1 MSLENL
7 FGRLSIGTRVYI
19 GFGLTLVL
27 MIVVGT
33 IGVLNLGKSKTALN
47 DYGTISANTVSGIG
61 AERDFVGL
69 RRNVVSYTDSG
80 SEKAL
85 ARMRELAPEVQK
97 EMIGLIDAAVTAERK
112 AQLQEIKRL
121 IDKYVGHFDEAV
133 RLRTTRA
140 AGVAER
146 MNPLGAKA
154 RRDLTDVRQSA
165 LTDADI
171 EAAAIAGQV
180 QEALMLARINA
191 LRFVVQPDQ
200 KNVEAFRQQAT
211 TFDRA
216 IVELQ
221 NRLKN
226 PERKRLA
233 ADAAE
238 TGRNYAQAF
247 EDVAKASFALE
258 ALVNQEMVGLA
269 EKISADMKEIVTA
282 QRSDLGRIQSE
293 ARATVDQA
301 TTMMMTLAV
310 VALVIGLL
318 VAFLI
323 ARSIVK
329 PVLGLVGAM
338 RKLGEGDFSVVLPG
352 LGRKDEVGQMA
363 GAVEAFKVKAAE
375 KAQQE
380 AKEKAEADRK
390 LAAERKVAMNAMAD
404 AFEKAVG
411 GIVDT
416 VSSASTEL
424 EAAAGTL
431 TKTAET
437 TQHLSATVASASE
450 EASTNVQS
458 VASATNELSSSVQ
471 EISRQ
476 VQESSHIAD
485 EAVRQAGKT
494 DVRINELSQA
504 AGRIGDVVKL
514 ITAIAEQTNLL
525 ALNATIE
532 AARAG
537 EAGKGFAV
545 VAQEVK
551 ALAAQTG
558 KATGE
563 ISTQILGMQ
572 AATQDS
578 VAAIKEISGTIGRI
592 AEIAATIAA
601 AVEEQGAATQEIA
614 RNVHQA
620 AQGTTQVADNI
631 TEVNRGAG
639 ETGSASSQVLSSA
652 QSLASESARLKTEVQ
667 KFLATVRAA

>member
-1 MSLENL
+1 MSFESL
-7 FGRLSIGTRVYI
+7 FGRLNIGTRVYI
-19 GFGLTLVL
+19 GFGLTLAL
-27 MIVVGT
+27 LIVVGT
-33 IGVLNLGKSKTALN
+33 IGVLSLGKVNTAL
-47 DYGTISANTVSGIG
+47 DAYGTISTNTVNGIG
-61 AERDFVGL
+61 AERNFVGL
-69 RRNVVSYTDSG
+69 RRNVITYSTSG

-85 ARMRELAPEVQK
+85 ARMRELGPQLQK
-97 EMIGLIDAAVTAERK
+97 EMAALIDAAVAAERK
-112 AQLQEIKRL
+112 ARLQDLKRVVDEY
-121 IDKYVGHFDEAV
+121 IGHIEDVAKT
-133 RLRTTRA
+133 RTTREM
-140 AGVAER
+140 GVSER

-154 RRDLTDVRQSA
+154 RRDLTQIRETAMADG
-165 LTDADI
+165 DI

-200 KNVEAFRQQAT
+200 KNVDAFRQQAAI
-211 TFDRA
+211 FDRA

-221 NRLKN
+221 TRLRN

-233 ADAAE
+233 AEAAE

-247 EDVAKASFALE
+247 DDVSKASFALD
-258 ALVNQEMVGLA
+258 ALVNQEMAGYA
-269 EKISADMKEIVTA
+269 EKISAGMKDVVKG
-282 QRSDLGRIQSE
+282 QRSELDGIASE
-293 ARATVDQA
+293 THATVDQA
-301 TTMMMTLAV
+301 TTTMMTLAI
-310 VALVIGLL
+310 VAVLLGLL
-318 VAFLI
+318 IAFLI

-329 PVLGLVGAM
+329 PVVGLVGAM
-338 RKLGEGDFSVVLPG
+338 RDLGEGDFSVVLPG

-375 KAQQE
+375 KARRE
-380 AKEKAEADRK
+380 AEEKTEADRR
-390 LAAERKVAMNAMAD
+390 LEAERKEAMYAMAD
-404 AFEKAVG
+404 SFEKAVG
-411 GIVDT
+411 GIIET

-431 TKTAET
+431 MKTAET
-437 TQHLSATVASASE
+437 TQQLSGTVASASE
-450 EASTNVQS
+450 EASSNVQS

-476 VQESSHIAD
+476 VQESSQIAN
-485 EAVRQAGKT
+485 EAVQQAGKT

-563 ISTQILGMQ
+563 ISAQ
-572 AATQDS
+572 
-578 VAAIKEISGTIGRI
+578 ISG
-592 AEIAATIAA
+592 
-601 AVEEQGAATQEIA
+601 
-614 RNVHQA
+614 
-620 AQGTTQVADNI
+620 
-631 TEVNRGAG
+631 
-639 ETGSASSQVLSSA
+639 
-652 QSLASESARLKTEVQ
+652 
-667 KFLATVRAA
+667 

>member
-7 FGRLSIGTRVYI
+7 FGRLRIGTRVYI

-27 MIVVGT
+27 LIIVGA
-33 IGVLNLGKSKTALN
+33 IGVLDLGTTSTAF
-47 DYGTISANTVSGIG
+47 DEYGRISTNTVNGV
-61 AERDFVGL
+61 AMERNFVGL
-69 RRNVVSYTDSG
+69 RRNVVSYSDSG
-80 SEKAL
+80 NEKAL
-85 ARMRELAPEVQK
+85 IRARELAPQLQK
-97 EMIGLIDAAVTAERK
+97 EVSALIDATVLADRK
-112 AQLQEIKRL
+112 ARLQDIKQL
-121 IDKYVGHFDEAV
+121 IDQYVGRIEDTV
-133 RLRTTRA
+133 KLRSAREK
-140 AGVAER
+140 GVAER

-154 RRDLTDVRQSA
+154 RSDLTA
-165 LTDADI
+165 IIKAAMADGDT
-171 EAAAIAGQV
+171 EAAALAGQV
-180 QEALMLARINA
+180 QEALLLARINA
-191 LRFVVQPDQ
+191 LRFIVQPDQ
-200 KNVEAFRQQAT
+200 KTVEAFRQQAAI
-211 TFDRA
+211 FDRA
-216 IVELQ
+216 IANLQ
-221 NRLKN
+221 TRLNN
-226 PERKRLA
+226 PERKRMA
-233 ADAAE
+233 ADSAE
-238 TGRNYAQAF
+238 TGRRYAEAF
-247 EDVAKASFALE
+247 EDVSKASFALSAAIE
-258 ALVNQEMVGLA
+258 QMGSVAEQINTGMKDYIGAQRNELARIKTETSASVDEARTMMTALAIIALVVGL
-269 EKISADMKEIVTA
+269 V
-282 QRSDLGRIQSE
+282 
-293 ARATVDQA
+293 
-301 TTMMMTLAV
+301 
-310 VALVIGLL
+310 

-329 PVLGLVGAM
+329 PVIGLVGAM
-338 RKLGEGDFSVVLPG
+338 RKLGEGDVSVVLPG

-363 GAVEAFKVKAAE
+363 GAVESFKIKAAE
-375 KAQQE
+375 KAQRE
-380 AKEKAEADRK
+380 AEEKADADRK
-390 LAAERKVAMNAMAD
+390 LAAERKEAMNAMAN

-411 GIVDT
+411 GIVET

-431 TKTAET
+431 MQTAET
-437 TQHLSATVASASE
+437 TQQLSSTVAAASE

-458 VASATNELSSSVQ
+458 VASATNELSSSVL

-476 VQESSHIAD
+476 VQESSHIAND
-485 EAVRQAGKT
+485 AVQQAGKT
-494 DVRINELSQA
+494 DVRISELSQA

-563 ISTQILGMQ
+563 ISAQISGMQ
-572 AATQDS
+572 VATQES
-578 VAAIKEISGTIGRI
+578 VSAIKEISGTIGRI
-592 AEIAATIAA
+592 AEIAAAIAA
-601 AVEEQGAATQEIA
+601 AVEQQGAATQEIA

-620 AQGTTQVADNI
+620 AEGTTQVAENI

-652 QSLASESARLKTEVQ
+652 QSLAGESARLKTEVQ